1 MMVLCIIQDKI
12 GQENKLLYENLYKY
26 DGSVSTVVDAKERSI
41 QSFDFVDGKLVLIAS
56 THEKYGLN
64 ENPKFF
70 DQDFN
75 LIALIGKNVLETV

>member
-1 MMVLCIIQDKI
+1 M
-12 GQENKLLYENLYKY
+12 
-26 DGSVSTVVDAKERSI
+26 
-41 QSFDFVDGKLVLIAS
+41 DGKLVLIAS

-75 LIALIGKNVLETV
+75 LIADWQECVSCR